1 MDTLVEVLVLTD
13 VDGLELNEVDVE
25 VLVLVLVEVGVDT
38 LW

>member
-38 LW
+38 L